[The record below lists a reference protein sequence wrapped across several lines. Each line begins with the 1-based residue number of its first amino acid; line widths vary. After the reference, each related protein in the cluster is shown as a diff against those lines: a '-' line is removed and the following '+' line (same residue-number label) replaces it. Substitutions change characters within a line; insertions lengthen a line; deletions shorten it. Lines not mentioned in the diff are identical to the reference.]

1 MGNDTLRH
9 WDQERDAAGLDAPG
23 PLHFRRLQAKNTM
36 PTQQQDQVKSR
47 VLESD
52 HDLEETRLEAIGFIF
67 HGHPAS
73 GNGKSAP
80 VKSSVNL
87 LHFARCPKLD
97 KAGGS
102 ETKIWFRSIR
112 VAKAELDEAVGAN
125 RWKWCK
131 SCEREVTQRILNEL

>member
-1 MGNDTLRH
+1 VAG
-9 WDQERDAAGLDAPG
+9 RDVSG
-23 PLHFRRLQAKNTM
+23 PLHFRRRQAKNTM

-67 HGHPAS
+67 HGHPVS
-73 GNGKSAP
+73 GNGKPAA
-80 VKSSVNL
+80 VKAGANL
-87 LHFARCPKLD
+87 LHFARCPKLE
-97 KAGGS
+97 KAGGT

-112 VAKAELDEAVGAN
+112 VAKAELDEVVGAD

-131 SCEREVTQRILNEL
+131 ACEREVTQRILNEH